1 MNPTPTRCAK
11 TAGYDAKISYYLT
24 EFSLKSFGLE
34 DQVSAPARDWFD
46 SSEISESLLCV
57 RRKGVWGPADV
68 LRIAFKMDSCHT
80 PPDPPAE
87 VIHRPFWRSERA
99 ACADL
104 HPDFAEEVLLHIA
117 SARGGNIWLR
127 GTFERWK
134 GFTRGGMTLWW
145 IDEKS

>member
-24 EFSLKSFGLE
+24 EFSLKYMKIIAKCRCSQSQPIPFRSFGLE

-68 LRIAFKMDSCHT
+68 LRIAFKMDSC
-80 PPDPPAE
+80 
-87 VIHRPFWRSERA
+87 V
-99 ACADL
+99 
-104 HPDFAEEVLLHIA
+104 
-117 SARGGNIWLR
+117 
-127 GTFERWK
+127 
-134 GFTRGGMTLWW
+134 
-145 IDEKS
+145 

>member
-1 MNPTPTRCAK
+1 MCKNVGPDLPTEVNDRSALDSVNYKLWNINP
-11 TAGYDAKISYYLT
+11 IS
-24 EFSLKSFGLE
+24 SQG
-34 DQVSAPARDWFD
+34 
-46 SSEISESLLCV
+46 
-57 RRKGVWGPADV
+57 
-68 LRIAFKMDSCHT
+68 HT

-134 GFTRGGMTLWW
+134 GFTR
-145 IDEKS
+145 ESESSNSFESQ